1 MYQNVT
7 PERQRPTPQRHK
19 HHKLPGIRAQLLR
32 SVQRVASDD
41 SYAFGLVQLQLQDV
55 HGGKRRK
62 WFTSDVH
69 EISCVYTQYVVFFSL
84 SLSLYSCFFLGGE
97 GKRNLGLVISSLTQ
111 LQKDCNRVQYNT
123 STWNMVEAIIKQDM
137 DEFCLPNA
145 TSCLQLTSSWAQG
158 DSLAPRHN
166 TWQRHKSPAKTVA
179 CSSSWDHVKWWVLT
193 PHQIFLYFVI
203 NAAELHKITFKI

>member
-1 MYQNVT
+1 M
-7 PERQRPTPQRHK
+7 
-19 HHKLPGIRAQLLR
+19 
-32 SVQRVASDD
+32 
-41 SYAFGLVQLQLQDV
+41 
-55 HGGKRRK
+55 
-62 WFTSDVH
+62 
-69 EISCVYTQYVVFFSL
+69 QYVFFFPL
-84 SLSLYSCFFLGGE
+84 SLSMWKLVMDYSCFFLGGK

-193 PHQIFLYFVI
+193 PHQILLYFAI
-203 NAAELHKITFKI
+203 NAAELHKITFEI